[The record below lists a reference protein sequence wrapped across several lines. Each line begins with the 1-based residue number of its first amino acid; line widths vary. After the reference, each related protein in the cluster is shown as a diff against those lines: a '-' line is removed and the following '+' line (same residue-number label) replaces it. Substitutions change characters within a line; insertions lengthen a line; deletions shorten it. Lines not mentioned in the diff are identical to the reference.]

1 MPTWIIEPRD
11 PLIVRD
17 GRPFG
22 PDPGARARSL
32 PFPFPSTIA
41 GGVRTRAGLKSDGTF
56 DQARADENHP
66 DSVLK
71 IGVRG
76 PLLAVL
82 NDDGTVRE
90 WLLPAPADAL
100 LLRNANA
107 SGQESDRY
115 DAQRVRLLPLE
126 PPAGSVYLP
135 PRGGEPF
142 LVGPRVARSEKPF
155 DQPPRFWR
163 WSVFERWLLD
173 PSEGSCQTR
182 DLGIAGPPIESRMH
196 VGIQAATQTAA
207 EGRLFQTVGLEFTGP
222 AWERLA
228 LVVESDGA
236 FADWDGGLAPLGGE
250 RRLVAWRAVHLDWPA
265 CPQQVRERIV
275 AERSCRVI
283 LLTPAHFTQGYRP
296 TWLLEQRCGV
306 QPVLQAAAVARPP
319 VVSGWDLR
327 AGRPKPT
334 RRLAP
339 AGSVYFLTLTASD
352 DAAFQEWIDA
362 IWMQN
367 VSDDAQDRLD
377 GFGLAA
383 LGTWDGQP
391 VAMEVK

>member
-56 DQARADENHP
+56 DHARADKDHL

-76 PLLAVL
+76 PLLVALDQAGQVA
-82 NDDGTVRE
+82 E
-90 WLLPAPADAL
+90 CFAPAPADAL

-115 DAQRVRLLPLE
+115 DAQRVRLLPLQ

-135 PRGGEPF
+135 PRGEEPF

-163 WSVFERWLLD
+163 WAAFERWLLD
-173 PSEGSCQTR
+173 PKEGPCRTH
-182 DLGIAGPPIESRMH
+182 DLGIAGPLSESRMH
-196 VGIQAATQTAA
+196 VGIQAATQTAE
-207 EGRLFQTVGLEFTGP
+207 EGRLFQTIGLEFTGP
-222 AWERLA
+222 KRERLA
-228 LVVESDGA
+228 LAVESDGA
-236 FADWDGGLAPLGGE
+236 FAHWAGGLAPLGGE
-250 RRLVAWRAVHLDWPA
+250 RRLVAWRAVQLDWPV
-265 CPQQVRERIV
+265 CPQQVRERII
-275 AERSCRVI
+275 AERACRVI

-296 TWLLEQRCGV
+296 TALLNERAGV
-306 QPVLQAAAVARPP
+306 RPQLVAAAVPRPQ

-327 AGRPKPT
+327 TGRPKPS
-334 RRLAP
+334 RRLAA
-339 AGSVYFLTLTASD
+339 AGSVYFLKLDAT
-352 DAAFQEWIDA
+352 DAAAIGRWIDA
-362 IWMQN
+362 IWMHN
-367 VSDDAQDRLD
+367 VSDDEQARRD

-383 LGTWDGQP
+383 LGTWDGKP

>member
-56 DQARADENHP
+56 DHARADENHP
-66 DSVLK
+66 HSVLK

-76 PLLAVL
+76 PLLAAL
-82 NDDGTVRE
+82 NDDGSFGE
-90 WLLPAPADAL
+90 WLPPAPADAL
-100 LLRNANA
+100 LLRGDG
-107 SGQESDRY
+107 SGA

-135 PRGGEPF
+135 PRGREPF

-163 WSVFERWLLD
+163 WSVFERWLID
-173 PSEGSCQTR
+173 PEERPCR
-182 DLGIAGPPIESRMH
+182 PHDFGIAGPPSESRMH
-196 VGIQAATQTAA
+196 VSINPASQTAE
-207 EGRLFQTVGLEFTGP
+207 EGRLFQTIGLEFTGP

-228 LVVESDGA
+228 QVVESDGA
-236 FADWDGGLAPLGGE
+236 FADWAGGLAPLGGE
-250 RRLVAWRAVHLDWPA
+250 RRLVAWRAVQLGWPV
-265 CPQQVRERIV
+265 CPQQVRERII
-275 AERSCRVI
+275 AERACRLI
-283 LLTPAHFTQGYRP
+283 LLTPACFIDGYRP
-296 TWLLEQRCGV
+296 AWLLREQHGV

-327 AGRPKPT
+327 TGRPKPT

-339 AGSVYFLTLTASD
+339 AGSVYFLTLAADS
-352 DAAFQEWIDA
+352 DAAIGRWIDA

-367 VSDDAQDRLD
+367 VSDAPQDRLD

-383 LGTWDGQP
+383 LGTWDGKP
-391 VAMEVK
+391 VAMEVEA